1 MKTKV
6 LLTTVL
12 TIFLSAGI
20 YAQNSYQTFL
30 ANGFKVKSGC
40 EFDVKY
46 VALINSIRFTYFKF
60 ISEVA

>member
-40 EFDVKY
+40 EFEYSTKLHEIMIQ
-46 VALINSIRFTYFKF
+46 ALNLL
-60 ISEVA
+60 